1 MSRPA
6 RTSDRPTDRSPPPW
20 AAERLVLAGLL
31 MLVTGAW
38 AMLMGVSALF
48 TDAIYD
54 PPPEYVYGLDLTVW
68 AWGQLVL
75 GGLTA
80 ASGGWVMRGGFWS
93 RVVAVAVVVL
103 GMLVGFL
110 FAPYHAVWSVLGVV
124 LDLIVIWALTAGQR
138 IS

>member
-1 MSRPA
+1 MSTHA
-6 RTSDRPTDRSPPPW
+6 RTSNPTDRSPPPW
-20 AAERLVLAGLL
+20 AAERLVLGGLL

-54 PPPEYVYGLDLTVW
+54 PPPDYVYGLDLSVW
-68 AWGQLVL
+68 AWGQLAL
-75 GGLTA
+75 GVLTA
-80 ASGGWVMRGGFWS
+80 AGGAWVMRGGMLA
-93 RVVAVAVVVL
+93 RVVAVAILVL

-110 FAPYHAVWSVLGVV
+110 FAPYHAVWSVLGLV
-124 LDLIVIWALTAGQR
+124 LDLIIIWALTAGQR